1 MSRIPRGL
9 SREQKG
15 LYEACFAYCDE
26 LVRNGQTIQVA
37 VQSTIDKYRGIIEDT
52 NGLEEFLFSEVT
64 VYSEPGVSIVSGEL
78 TGNDWWSRLKD
89 DSEFESEYWRRYEV
103 YLRNKPSWGLK
114 SVRDIDE
121 STDDVMNALVNPVS
135 HPDEERMGLVF
146 GYVQSGKTAHYLGLI
161 NKAYDAGYKII
172 IVLTGIHNSLRSQTQ
187 SRIDEEVLGY
197 ETSIESI
204 LNNDLQR
211 NVVIGVGIGYEN
223 KIKNRAPLQSV
234 TTRDEKGDFD
244 KRLVGVRMNP
254 PYIIV
259 TKKNAT
265 VLKYIIRYFEN
276 STIANEEDG
285 KKYIPADFPAL
296 IIDDEAD
303 QASVN
308 TKPLRDN
315 NGNFKPEYDPSTIN
329 KLIRQ
334 LLQMF
339 RCRSYVGYTAT
350 PYANIFIDPK
360 TPDNP
365 YGSDLYPRDY
375 IFRSPRAAQYI
386 GAREFFGIDGD
397 ETTPTMPLYR
407 EIIQGAG
414 FLGPGTRAD
423 DPVGNIPEDMERAI
437 KYFLISTALRNCRG
451 DVNKP
456 NTMLIHVVRFVE
468 QQKKIQKKVQEYY
481 ESLANFI
488 EFGNSDIK
496 SEMESIWR
504 EDYLPTHAD
513 LKQSFSRYMDN
524 TELVEWD
531 RVWAEVKRLVRK
543 KELIVYSVNGQSTD
557 SLIYQNHKGK
567 PFNVIVIGGDKLSR
581 GLTLEGLTVSYFT
594 RASNTYDTLMQMGRW
609 FGFRPGYLDAC
620 RLFTT
625 QDLYG
630 RFSFISMATEDL
642 ADQFDYMNDI
652 DQTPK
657 DFGLRVATHP
667 SLLITSRN
675 KLRTGMETKRD
686 FSCVLSQTRVFDVDG
701 ETYDHNFIAAESL
714 ISALGNPLT
723 KDEYKDKF
731 QRNKPGDHLFWTG
744 ISAHHVASFFEEYW
758 TSKTATRANSK
769 YMAQYIRDMNKVGGV
784 TDWTVCLINVNSDGK
799 PSFQIGGLTVGAGI
813 FRQEGRGV
821 KSQGATVSIHTMT
834 SEGHEYYDYTL
845 DQINQ
850 KDELT
855 RQYQA
860 NGTSEK
866 RLRKLLRKNT
876 RPYEKG
882 LLLLY
887 PIANAGELTHRKGE
901 HQTPFGFAVVF
912 PDRNGQGELKSYRMT
927 DVAWENDNDEFYE

>member
-1 MSRIPRGL
+1 MIKFPKGL
-9 SREQKG
+9 SKENEG
-15 LYEACFAYCDE
+15 LYEACFAYCDN
-26 LVRNGQTIQVA
+26 LVKEGRTIHDA
-37 VQSTIDKYRGIIEDT
+37 VQATVDKYSVI
-52 NGLEEFLFSEVT
+52 LENTDMLREFLLSEVT
-64 VYSEPGVSIVSGEL
+64 VYSEPSVAIVSDEL
-78 TGNDWWSRLKD
+78 IDRNWWSALKD
-89 DSEFESEYWRRYEV
+89 DPAFESEYWRRYEI
-103 YLRNKPSWGLK
+103 YLRKKPSWGLR

-121 STDDVMNALVNPVS
+121 STDDVMNALVNPVR
-135 HPDEERMGLVF
+135 HPNEERMGLVF

-204 LNNDLQR
+204 LNNDMKR
-211 NVVIGVGIGYEN
+211 NVIGVGIGREN
-223 KIKNRAPLQSV
+223 IIKNRSLLQSV

-244 KRLVGVRMNP
+244 KKIVGVRMNP

-265 VLKYIIRYFEN
+265 VLKYIISYFKN
-276 STIANEEDG
+276 STIANTEDG
-285 KKYIPADFPAL
+285 TKYIPADFPAL

-308 TKPLRDN
+308 TKPLRDK
-315 NGNFKPEYDPSTIN
+315 NGNFKPNYDPSTIN

-334 LLQMF
+334 LLLMF

-386 GAREFFGIDGD
+386 GAREFFGIAGD
-397 ETTPTMPLYR
+397 ETAPTMPLYR

-414 FLGPGTRAD
+414 FLGPGTKAD
-423 DPVGNIPEDMERAI
+423 DPVGNIPEDMERAV

-451 DVNKP
+451 DINKP
-456 NTMLIHVVRFVE
+456 NTMLIHVVRFVG
-468 QQKKIQKKVQEYY
+468 QQNIIRKKVQAYY
-481 ESLANFI
+481 DSLADLI
-488 EFGNSDIK
+488 VYGNTNIK
-496 SEMESIWR
+496 SEMETVWR
-504 EDYLPTHAD
+504 TDYLPTHKD
-513 LKQSFSRYMDN
+513 LKQSFSRYMEN
-524 TELVEWD
+524 TDLVEWD
-531 RVWAEVKRLVRK
+531 QLWAEIERLVRK
-543 KELIVYSVNGQSTD
+543 NEIIVYSVNGKSTD

-701 ETYDHNFIAAESL
+701 EAYDHNFIATESL
-714 ISALGNPLT
+714 IAALGKPLT
-723 KDEYKDKF
+723 KDEYKAAF
-731 QRNKPGDHLFWTG
+731 HRNSPGDHLFWTG
-744 ISAHHVASFFEEYW
+744 ISAYHVASFFEEYW

-769 YMAQYIRDMNKVGGV
+769 YMAQYIRDLNKAGGL
-784 TDWTVCLINVNSDGK
+784 TDWTVCLINMNRAGMAPV
-799 PSFQIGGLTVGAGI
+799 QIGGQTVGAGI

-821 KSQGATVSIHTMT
+821 KSQGDTVSIHTMT
-834 SEGHEYYDYTL
+834 SEGHEYYDYTQE
-845 DQINQ
+845 QIEK

-855 RQYQA
+855 SLYQA
-860 NGTSEK
+860 NGTGEK
-866 RLRKLLRKNT
+866 RLRELIRRNT
-876 RPYEKG
+876 RPFEKG
-882 LLLLY
+882 FLLLY
-887 PIANAGELTHRKGE
+887 PIADAGELTARKGE

-912 PDRNGQGELKSYRMT
+912 PDRKGKGNLKSYRMT
-927 DVAWENDNDEFYE
+927 EVAWENDNDEFYE